1 MSNLLIKMNSTKMLT
16 TLERLGFTEGDIVES
31 ILITRDEK
39 GGFNPAPMGVIRDLN
54 LLEVRIFKSS
64 NSFKN
69 LINDGK
75 ASINLTD
82 DPLLFH
88 KAAFKEDLGE
98 TPLITDW
105 ILNGSDTT
113 IYAEKHSGKDFS
125 DNRHSFFLNP
135 VSIKITKKEP
145 TVFSRGRAQ
154 AIESIIH
161 STRIKFF
168 HSEDRIQEVKSLLE
182 LVDWCF
188 NVINKVSHPD
198 SNALKV
204 VNSLKELFEQWGVD
218 Y

>member
-1 MSNLLIKMNSTKMLT
+1 MLT
-16 TLERLGFTEGDIVES
+16 TLKRLGFTEGDIVES

-39 GGFNPAPMGVIRDLN
+39 GEFNPAPMGVIRDSN

-69 LINDGK
+69 LINDDK

-98 TPLITDW
+98 TPLIADW

-113 IYAEKHSGKDFS
+113 IYSEKLSEKEFS
-125 DNRHSFFLNP
+125 DNRYSFFLNP
-135 VSIKITKKEP
+135 VSINIRKKEP

-154 AIESIIH
+154 AIEAIIH
-161 STRIKFF
+161 ATRIKSF
-168 HSEDRIQEVKSLLE
+168 HSENRIQEVKTLLE
-182 LVDWCF
+182 LVEWCF

-204 VNSLKELFEQWGVD
+204 VTSLKELFEQWGVD

>member
-1 MSNLLIKMNSTKMLT
+1 MNSTKMVT
-16 TLERLGFTEGDIVES
+16 TLERLGFNEGDIVEA
-31 ILITRDEK
+31 ILVTRDEK
-39 GGFNPAPMGVIRDLN
+39 GGFNPAPMGIIRDSN

-64 NSFKN
+64 DSFKN
-69 LINDGK
+69 LINDDK

-98 TPLITDW
+98 TPLIRDW

-113 IYAEKHSGKDFS
+113 IYSEKHSEKDFS
-125 DNRHSFFLNP
+125 GNRYSFFLNP

-154 AIESIIH
+154 AIEAIIH
-161 STRIKFF
+161 ATRIKFF
-168 HSEDRIQEVKSLLE
+168 LSENRTREVKTLLE
-182 LVDWCF
+182 LVRWCF
-188 NVINKVSHPD
+188 NVINKVSQPD

>member
-1 MSNLLIKMNSTKMLT
+1 MSNLLIKMNSTKMVT
-16 TLERLGFTEGDIVES
+16 TLERLGFNEGDIVEA
-31 ILITRDEK
+31 ILVTRDEK
-39 GGFNPAPMGVIRDLN
+39 GGFNPAPMGIIRDSN

-64 NSFKN
+64 DSFKN
-69 LINDGK
+69 LINDDK

-98 TPLITDW
+98 TPLIRDW

-113 IYAEKHSGKDFS
+113 IYSEKHSGKDFS
-125 DNRHSFFLNP
+125 GNRYSFFLNP

-154 AIESIIH
+154 AIEAIIH
-161 STRIKFF
+161 ATRIKFF
-168 HSEDRIQEVKSLLE
+168 LSENRTREVKTLLE
-182 LVDWCF
+182 LVRWCF
-188 NVINKVSHPD
+188 NVINKVSQPD